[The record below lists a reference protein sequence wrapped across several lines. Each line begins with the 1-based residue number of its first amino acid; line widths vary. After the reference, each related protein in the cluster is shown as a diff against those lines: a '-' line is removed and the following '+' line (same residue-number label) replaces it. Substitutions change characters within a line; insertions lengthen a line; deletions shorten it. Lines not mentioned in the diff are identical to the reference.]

1 MKSQCKNKIA
11 SLKNQ
16 FFFFNFSILMKWNH
30 IYLEFDSLVG
40 LMTLSTFPLTMFKQS
55 FSFLTSIVYE
65 NASNYRSLSNR
76 VNDAVEQCGLEYRH
90 WKEDKMKI
98 LCIRQ
103 YNQEDNFQCPDIICP
118 YKICHLQWKITGKTQ

>member
-1 MKSQCKNKIA
+1 MSLRFQIPQNHKNNHLIACAVHNSKMGESKKMKSQCKNKIA

-90 WKEDKMKI
+90 
-98 LCIRQ
+98 
-103 YNQEDNFQCPDIICP
+103 
-118 YKICHLQWKITGKTQ
+118 